1 MPKSKFRKSLFKPV
15 HLQTLL
21 FTVAYLVFSKYVFIK
36 SVTNENILIS
46 FFGPFTFGI
55 VTTLVFL
62 YFFNHEDFFHFLKGL
77 KNKENKTENKYLKKY
92 YHHGKILAC
101 ILIGIIGGDFFL
113 ALTIRLLIN
122 KFAYKYLVMTIAV
135 FISTLVSVGLAKGF
149 FSLW

>member
-21 FTVAYLVFSKYVFIK
+21 FTVAYLVFSKYIFIK

-77 KNKENKTENKYLKKY
+77 KNKENKYLKKY